1 MSVVFQRKT
10 SKFDTILISDV
21 NRYTF
26 LSKKHQLVCFFS
38 YSLFLLLL
46 QLLPIHR
53 NHRFFTYS
61 LFILL
66 LQLLLYI
73 EIKKFVLNRCKS
85 HNLPILSPVLF
96 LLQNKY
102 HKKSLFAYS
111 SNLKRYSKAIIFL
124 VAKYTSLAEP
134 FILYSKESRR
144 SILLLDS
151 DTQYS

>member
-1 MSVVFQRKT
+1 MSVVFQKKT

-38 YSLFLLLL
+38 YSLFLLLLQLLPIHRNYRFFIYSLFILLL

-96 LLQNKY
+96 LL
-102 HKKSLFAYS
+102 
-111 SNLKRYSKAIIFL
+111 
-124 VAKYTSLAEP
+124 
-134 FILYSKESRR
+134 
-144 SILLLDS
+144 
-151 DTQYS
+151 

>member
-1 MSVVFQRKT
+1 MKVLFQRFLYERGFSKENIEIWHNIDFRCKPIYISQQKT
-10 SKFDTILISDV
+10 SISLFFFIFAVPSLIATLTLHR
-21 NRYTF
+21 NHR
-26 LSKKHQLVCFFS
+26 FFS
-38 YSLFLLLL
+38 YSLFLLLLQLLPIHRNYRFFIYSLFILLL

-96 LLQNKY
+96 LL
-102 HKKSLFAYS
+102 
-111 SNLKRYSKAIIFL
+111 
-124 VAKYTSLAEP
+124 
-134 FILYSKESRR
+134 
-144 SILLLDS
+144 
-151 DTQYS
+151 